1 MVPSGHAPS
10 RFGGQR
16 GLKGAASLVPR
27 LPVLLSSE
35 GMRVLFADTI
45 DPSSVRALTEEGHEC
60 VSEPA
65 LTSDDLPARIGGFQA
80 LVVRST
86 KVTAAAVEA
95 ADALELIVRAGAG
108 TNTIDVQAAS
118 EVGIYVTNVPGRNAI
133 AVAELT
139 MGLLLAIDRRIPD
152 NVADLR
158 AGEWNKATY
167 GKADGVFG
175 KVMGIVGLGEIGFAV
190 AERARAFGM
199 TVLAIRKDREDAA
212 EERIRTLGIELVD
225 SLDELVTASDVVS
238 VHVPAAPET
247 ESMFDARVLGMMRED
262 AILLNTSRGNVI
274 DERALL
280 EALESRDLRAG
291 LDVYPGEPGSGST
304 AWSSPLAQHPRV
316 VGTHHIGASTA
327 QAQKAVADGVVEII
341 EAYGRGEILNCVNL
355 APTRLGTHTLHV
367 RHLDRVG
374 VLAGVFDIL
383 RRRDLNVEQMENRV
397 FEGRNAAV
405 ATIDV
410 VGDVGP
416 DLIAALETL
425 DDVIHVSAVP
435 TEHRPT

>member
-1 MVPSGHAPS
+1 
-10 RFGGQR
+10 
-16 GLKGAASLVPR
+16 
-27 LPVLLSSE
+27 
-35 GMRVLFADTI
+35 MRVLFADAI
-45 DPSSVRALTEEGHEC
+45 HPSTVEILTERGHDC
-60 VSEPA
+60 VFEPK
-65 LTSDDLPARIGGFQA
+65 LSSDELPGRMPGSQA

-86 KVTAAAVEA
+86 KVTAAAIEA

-108 TNTIDVQAAS
+108 TNTIDVGAAS

-158 AGEWNKATY
+158 AGTWNKSTY
-167 GKADGVFG
+167 GKADGLFG
-175 KVMGIVGLGEIGFAV
+175 KVMGIVGLGDIGFAV
-190 AERARAFGM
+190 AERAGAFGM
-199 TVLAIRKDREDAA
+199 SLRAVRKDRDEAA
-212 EERIRTLGIELVD
+212 EERIKALGIELVD
-225 SLDELVTASDVVS
+225 SLEELAGTSDVIS
-238 VHVPAAPET
+238 IHVPSSPET
-247 ESMFDARVLGMMRED
+247 ESMFDARVLGAMNHG
-262 AILLNTSRGNVI
+262 AILLNTSRGNVV
-274 DERALL
+274 DEAALL
-280 EALESRDLRAG
+280 DALETRELRAG

-304 AWSSPLAQHPRV
+304 SWTSPLAQHPRV

-341 EAYGRGEILNCVNL
+341 EAYVRGEIINCVNL

-416 DLIAALETL
+416 DLIAALEGL
-425 DDVIHVSAVP
+425 ADVIHVSAVP
-435 TEHRPT
+435 TDRRPS

>member
-1 MVPSGHAPS
+1 
-10 RFGGQR
+10 
-16 GLKGAASLVPR
+16 
-27 LPVLLSSE
+27 
-35 GMRVLFADTI
+35 MRVLLADAI
-45 DPSSVRALTEEGHEC
+45 DPSTVGVLTDRGHDC
-60 VSEPA
+60 VSDPK
-65 LTSDDLPARIGGFQA
+65 LTADDLPDRIAGFEA

-86 KVTAAAVEA
+86 KVTAATIQA

-108 TNTIDVQAAS
+108 TNTIDVDAAS

-139 MGLLLAIDRRIPD
+139 MGLLLAIDRRIAD

-158 AGEWNKATY
+158 TGSWNKTSY
-167 GKADGVFG
+167 SKADGLFG

-190 AERARAFGM
+190 AERASAFGLD
-199 TVLAIRKDREDAA
+199 VRAIRKDRDEAT
-212 EERIRTLGIELVD
+212 EERIRSLGIELED
-225 SLDELVTASDVVS
+225 SLEELVATADIVS
-238 VHVPAAPET
+238 IHVPATPET
-247 ESMFDARVLGMMRED
+247 DSMFDARMLDRMKEG
-262 AILLNTSRGNVI
+262 AILLNTSRGDVV
-274 DERALL
+274 DEAALL
-280 EALESRDLRAG
+280 DALETRALRAG
-291 LDVYPGEPGSGST
+291 LDVYPDEPGSGAT
-304 AWSSPLAQHPRV
+304 DWSSKLAQHPNV

-327 QAQKAVADGVVEII
+327 QAQKAVAEGVVEII
-341 EAYGRGEILNCVNL
+341 DAFVRGEILNCVNL

-367 RHLDRVG
+367 RHFDRVG

-383 RRRDLNVEQMENRV
+383 RRRELNVEQMENRV

-416 DLIAALETL
+416 DLIAALEGL

-435 TEHRPT
+435 TERGGS

>member
-1 MVPSGHAPS
+1 
-10 RFGGQR
+10 
-16 GLKGAASLVPR
+16 
-27 LPVLLSSE
+27 
-35 GMRVLFADTI
+35 MRVLFADVI
-45 DPSSVRALTEEGHEC
+45 DPSTAETLADLGHEL
-60 VSEPA
+60 VSDPKLSA
-65 LTSDDLPARIGGFQA
+65 GDLPGRIPGFEA

-86 KVTAAAVEA
+86 KVTAATIEA

-108 TNTIDVQAAS
+108 TNTIDVDAAS
-118 EVGIYVTNVPGRNAI
+118 EVGIYVTNVPGRNAV

-139 MGLLLAIDRRIPD
+139 MGLLLAIDRRIAD

-158 AGEWNKATY
+158 AGSWNKTNY
-167 GKADGVFG
+167 SQADGLFG

-190 AERARAFGM
+190 AERAAAFGLQ
-199 TVLAIRKDREDAA
+199 VRAIRKERDEGA
-212 EERIRTLGIELVD
+212 EERIKALGIELVD
-225 SLDELVTASDVVS
+225 SLEDLVATSDIVTI
-238 VHVPAAPET
+238 HVPATSET
-247 ESMFDARVLGMMRED
+247 ESMIDSRLLGGMKEG
-262 AILLNTSRGNVI
+262 AILLNTSRGDIV
-274 DERALL
+274 DEAALL
-280 EALESRDLRAG
+280 DAIETRGLRAG
-291 LDVYPGEPGSGST
+291 LDVYPDEPGSGAT
-304 AWSSPLAQHPRV
+304 EWSSKLAQHPNV

-341 EAYGRGEILNCVNL
+341 DAFVHGEILNCVNL

-367 RHLDRVG
+367 RHFDRVG

-416 DLIAALETL
+416 DLIGALEGL
-425 DDVIHVSAVP
+425 DHVIHVSAVP
-435 TEHRPT
+435 TERGGP

>member
-1 MVPSGHAPS
+1 
-10 RFGGQR
+10 
-16 GLKGAASLVPR
+16 
-27 LPVLLSSE
+27 
-35 GMRVLFADTI
+35 MRVLFADVI
-45 DPSSVRALTEEGHEC
+45 DPSTADALADRGHEC
-60 VSEPA
+60 VSDPKLSA
-65 LTSDDLPARIGGFQA
+65 DDLPGRIQGFQT

-86 KVTAAAVEA
+86 KVTAATIEA

-108 TNTIDVQAAS
+108 TNTIDVDAAS
-118 EVGIYVTNVPGRNAI
+118 EVGIYVTNVPGRNAV

-139 MGLLLAIDRRIPD
+139 MGLLLAIDRRIAD

-158 AGEWNKATY
+158 AGSWNKTAY
-167 GKADGVFG
+167 SQADGLFG

-190 AERARAFGM
+190 AERAAAFGLQ
-199 TVLAIRKDREDAA
+199 VRAIGKDRDEAA

-225 SLDELVTASDVVS
+225 SLEDLVATSDIVTI
-238 VHVPAAPET
+238 HVPATSET
-247 ESMFDARVLGMMRED
+247 ESMIDARLLGGMKEG
-262 AILLNTSRGNVI
+262 AILLNTSRGDIV
-274 DERALL
+274 DEGALMDAI
-280 EALESRDLRAG
+280 ETRGLRAG
-291 LDVYPGEPGSGST
+291 LDVYPDEPGSGAT
-304 AWSSPLAQHPRV
+304 EWSSKLAQHPNV

-341 EAYGRGEILNCVNL
+341 DAFVHGEILNCVNL

-367 RHLDRVG
+367 RHFDRVG

-416 DLIAALETL
+416 DLIGALEGL

-435 TEHRPT
+435 TERGGP

>member
-1 MVPSGHAPS
+1 
-10 RFGGQR
+10 
-16 GLKGAASLVPR
+16 
-27 LPVLLSSE
+27 
-35 GMRVLFADTI
+35 MRVLLADAI
-45 DPSSVRALTEEGHEC
+45 DPSTEAALSERGHDC
-60 VSEPA
+60 VSAPTLSA
-65 LTSDDLPARIGGFQA
+65 DDLPGRVAGFEA

-158 AGEWNKATY
+158 AGTWDKATY
-167 GKADGVFG
+167 GEADGVFG
-175 KVMGIVGLGEIGFAV
+175 KTMGIVGLGEIGFAV
-190 AERARAFGM
+190 AERAAAFGM
-199 TVLAIRKDREDAA
+199 AVRAIRKDRDEAA
-212 EERIRTLGIELVD
+212 EERIRGLGIELVD
-225 SLDELVTASDVVS
+225 SLDELVATSDVVS
-238 VHVPAAPET
+238 IHVPAAPET
-247 ESMFDARVLGMMRED
+247 ESLFDARVLGRMKEG
-262 AILLNTSRGNVI
+262 AILLNTSRGDVV
-274 DERALL
+274 DETALL
-280 EALESRDLRAG
+280 DALETRGLRAG

-304 AWSSPLAQHPRV
+304 GWSSPLAQHPRV

-327 QAQKAVADGVVEII
+327 QAQKAVADGVIEII
-341 EAYGRGEILNCVNL
+341 DAFVRGEIVNCVNL

-367 RHLDRVG
+367 RHFDRVG

-416 DLIAALETL
+416 DLIAALEGL

-435 TEHRPT
+435 TGRGPS

>member
-1 MVPSGHAPS
+1 MRA
-10 RFGGQR
+10 
-16 GLKGAASLVPR
+16 
-27 LPVLLSSE
+27 LL
-35 GMRVLFADTI
+35 ADAI
-45 DPSSVRALTEEGHEC
+45 DPSTVDALTERGHEC
-60 VSEPA
+60 VLEPTLSA
-65 LTSDDLPARIGGFQA
+65 DDLPGRIAGFQV

-108 TNTIDVQAAS
+108 TNTIDVNAAS

-158 AGEWNKATY
+158 AGTWDKATY
-167 GKADGVFG
+167 AQADGVFG
-175 KVMGIVGLGEIGFAV
+175 KVIGIVGLGEIGFAV
-190 AERARAFGM
+190 AERAAAFGM
-199 TVLAIRKDREDAA
+199 SVRAIRKDRDDAA
-212 EERIRTLGIELVD
+212 EERIKALGIELVP
-225 SLDELVTASDVVS
+225 SLEELVAGSDVVS
-238 VHVPAAPET
+238 IHVPAAPET
-247 ESMFDARVLGMMRED
+247 ESMFDAGLLGRMKEG
-262 AILLNTSRGNVI
+262 AILLNTSRGDVV
-274 DERALL
+274 DETALL
-280 EALESRDLRAG
+280 EALETRGLRAG

-304 AWSSPLAQHPRV
+304 SWSSRLAQHPRV

-327 QAQKAVADGVVEII
+327 QAQRAVADGVVEIV

-367 RHLDRVG
+367 RHFDRVG

-397 FEGRNAAV
+397 FQGRNAAV

-416 DLIAALETL
+416 DLIEALEAL

-435 TEHRPT
+435 TEHLPS